1 MPVKTDSPSP
11 KIFRLLCPVAEMT
24 SFIYISLFV
33 SMLDF
38 GSLCSASV
46 LGGIFA
52 EWKKKKINKQDYFIS
67 LNK

>member
-11 KIFRLLCPVAEMT
+11 KMFDYCVQLLRWQVLFTYP
-24 SFIYISLFV
+24 LFV
-33 SMLDF
+33 SMLGLVLF
-38 GSLCSASV
+38 ALHLS

-52 EWKKKKINKQDYFIS
+52 EWKNKINKQDYFIS